1 MAASS
6 FHDGHPVNPD
16 RTWLELARRSLRNRA
31 TAWLLLC
38 GLLLG
43 QSALYLHHLEHALHA
58 DNDAC
63 SLCLIGEHT
72 SAGPRLLR
80 CRIHRLATTLSSIAF
95 LPPYSDVTSTSSV
108 HGHRPPCF
116 PVNAR

>member
-72 SAGPRLLR
+72 SAGP
-80 CRIHRLATTLSSIAF
+80 LAAASLSYPPIGHDLVVHC
-95 LPPYSDVTSTSSV
+95 LPPSV
-108 HGHRPPCF
+108 FRCDQHVFR
-116 PVNAR
+116 ARAQPALLPG